1 MIACSINV
9 QDPPTAS
16 VPIGKGFNGLSSREK
31 NLRLTWNT
39 SFNII
44 KICNANKFN
53 ERTDLGWK
61 LICGYLRWHASLTYE
76 ILPTASV
83 PIGRGLKMLGSSF
96 KSLFGEKKAIFSGE
110 NLSQWRIIESHTRGE
125 TITVVLVTLDFC
137 AWKLIRALPS
147 SAQAFW
153 MVLSHDLSIHKRK
166 YNVTFNKNLL
176 SYHTV
181 RLFSNRWQT
190 SICDRKISD
199 TLCCA

>member
-96 KSLFGEKKAIFSGE
+96 KSLFGKKSDLLGRKPVTMAYY
-110 NLSQWRIIESHTRGE
+110 RI
-125 TITVVLVTLDFC
+125 
-137 AWKLIRALPS
+137 PY
-147 SAQAFW
+147 
-153 MVLSHDLSIHKRK
+153 KRRNN
-166 YNVTFNKNLL
+166 YRSL
-176 SYHTV
+176 SYSRFLCVKIDSGFT
-181 RLFSNRWQT
+181 LISSGILNGSKSWSIYTQT
-190 SICDRKISD
+190 QI
-199 TLCCA
+199 

>member
-76 ILPTASV
+76 ILPRLVCRSEEGSRCLEALSN
-83 PIGRGLKMLGSSF
+83 LFLG
-96 KSLFGEKKAIFSGE
+96 KKAIFSGE
-110 NLSQWRIIESHTRGE
+110 NLSQWRTIESHTRGE

-176 SYHTV
+176 SYHIV